1 MPDVDIDFY
10 NREGVLELFKH
21 TSATIIKDSKHE
33 KHKTGIYF
41 HDIPVNPI
49 TKNASLDYK
58 KAEGRGYFKI
68 DLLNVNVYKN
78 IKSEQELVEL
88 MIKEPD
94 WEMLKNSN
102 LTNFFI

>member
-21 TSATIIKDSKHE
+21 TSATIVKDNKHE

-68 DLLNVNVYKN
+68 DLLNSFN
-78 IKSEQELVEL
+78 ISAIIECIIWTPFKGRMKTL
-88 MIKEPD
+88 
-94 WEMLKNSN
+94 NSTI
-102 LTNFFI
+102 L